1 MARVHSFVDKRL
13 QTNVTGECYH
23 TDNRRV
29 SGKDTS
35 STITSIDSGISIY
48 KGLSPL
54 QIACVGGHYATVR
67 QLINTSADINACDN
81 NGKSSLYLAC
91 EYGHVKV
98 VELLL
103 SGDADVNLCDNDGAS
118 PLFIASQHGHDV
130 IVNLLIN
137 RGADVN
143 NKTKN
148 FKPIDCH
155 T

>member
-1 MARVHSFVDKRL
+1 MCFMASVHSFVDKPL
-13 QTNVTGECYH
+13 QTNVTEECYH
-23 TDNRRV
+23 TDKRRV

-48 KGLSPL
+48 KELSPL
-54 QIACVGGHYATVR
+54 HIACSRGHYDTVR
-67 QLINTSADINACDN
+67 QLINKIADINACDN
-81 NGKSSLYLAC
+81 DGKSSLYLAC
-91 EYGHVKV
+91 EYGQVNV

-137 RGADVN
+137 YGADVN

-148 FKPIDCH
+148 FKQ
-155 T
+155 

>member
-1 MARVHSFVDKRL
+1 MCFMARVHSFVDTPL

-23 TDNRRV
+23 TDKRRV

-54 QIACVGGHYATVR
+54 HIACSKGHYDTVR
-67 QLINTSADINACDN
+67 QLINKGAVINACDKD
-81 NGKSSLYLAC
+81 GESSLYLAC
-91 EYGHVKV
+91 EYGHVNV

-103 SGDADVNLCDNDGAS
+103 SDGADVNLCDHDGAS

-137 RGADVN
+137 HGADVN

-148 FKPIDCH
+148 FKQ
-155 T
+155 

>member
-1 MARVHSFVDKRL
+1 MARVHSFVDKPL

-23 TDNRRV
+23 IDNRRV
-29 SGKDTS
+29 SGKDAS

-48 KGLSPL
+48 KGLSSL
-54 QIACVGGHYATVR
+54 HIACVRGHYDTVHH
-67 QLINTSADINACDN
+67 LINKSADINACDN
-81 NGKSSLYLAC
+81 DGKSSLYLAC
-91 EYGHVKV
+91 EYGQVNI

-137 RGADVN
+137 HGADVN

-148 FKPIDCH
+148 FKQ
-155 T
+155 